1 MYRMYKQEDLLPEKY
16 FMSSAEIE
24 KTQNIISAETYKF
37 AIWKHFL
44 NRKKKKRM
52 ARKKTKNEGSAVK
65 GQLICS
71 DLENCFSLC

>member
-44 NRKKKKRM
+44 NRKKKKEWQG
-52 ARKKTKNEGSAVK
+52 RKQKMKAV
-65 GQLICS
+65 L
-71 DLENCFSLC
+71 